1 MKLGAAAGQ
10 AFLISVS
17 SNLIA
22 LKAEC
27 AHRRVLITLG
37 AKCWLPCVHFYMDS
51 GAGSVWVLT
60 TEGALPISPS
70 PHPACGVCG
79 VVWTLSFYSTEAH
92 VRPGWKDRPDV
103 AARDSMGPFPHQQKC
118 RVPKTQDI
126 NPLGAVTM
134 QDISLAS

>member
-27 AHRRVLITLG
+27 AHRRVLITLE
-37 AKCWLPCVHFYMDS
+37 AKCWLPCVHFYTDS

-60 TEGALPISPS
+60 TEGALPISPFTPPS
-70 PHPACGVCG
+70 LQSVWWGMDSFFLKHRRVC
-79 VVWTLSFYSTEAH
+79 
-92 VRPGWKDRPDV
+92 
-103 AARDSMGPFPHQQKC
+103 
-118 RVPKTQDI
+118 
-126 NPLGAVTM
+126 
-134 QDISLAS
+134 